1 MNEQV
6 RQLAYEMRLIGVH
19 QNFESRASEAVK
31 SGLHPLEFLNLL
43 LQDEKNYR
51 KDRLSKSLTKRA
63 KFRHQADMEDID
75 LSYDRGLTKPKIK
88 DLMQLGFI
96 KQKVNLL
103 ILGKTGAGKTHL
115 AISLGRKI
123 CESNLS
129 VMFLPVTLMFEEII
143 VAKSAGKFLG
153 YLNKLNQ
160 TQVLILDDFGLR
172 NYTHDEANVLVEL
185 LEARIKKGPV
195 IVTSQTDPLGWYKL
209 FEDPVIAEAVVDR
222 LQNPSQKIQLI
233 GPSYRE
239 KLASPNLTRGK
250 SLELNNQMA

>member
-6 RQLAYEMRLIGVH
+6 RQLAYEMRLIGLH
-19 QNFESRASEAVK
+19 QSFESRAVDAVK
-31 SGLHPLEFLNLL
+31 NGLHPLEFLNLI

-63 KFRHQADMEDID
+63 KFRHQADLEDID

-88 DLMQLGFI
+88 DLMQLQFI
-96 KQKVNLL
+96 RDKTNLL
-103 ILGKTGAGKTHL
+103 LLGKTGAGKTHL

-123 CESNLS
+123 CSENLS
-129 VMFLPVTLMFEEII
+129 VMFLPMTLMFEEVI
-143 VAKSAGKFLG
+143 VAKSAGKLLN
-153 YLNKLNQ
+153 YLNRLNQ

-185 LEARIKKGPV
+185 LEARSKKGPV
-195 IVTSQTDPLGWYKL
+195 IVTSQVDPQGWLKL
-209 FEDPVIAEAVVDR
+209 FEDPVIAEAIVDR
-222 LQNPSQKIQLI
+222 LKNPSQKIQLI

-239 KLASPNLTRGK
+239 KLAANNLPKGK
-250 SLELNNQMA
+250 TLN